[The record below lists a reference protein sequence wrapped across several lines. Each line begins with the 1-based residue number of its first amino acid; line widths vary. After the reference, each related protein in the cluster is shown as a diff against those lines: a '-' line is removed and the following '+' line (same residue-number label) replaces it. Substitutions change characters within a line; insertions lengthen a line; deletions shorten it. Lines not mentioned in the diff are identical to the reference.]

1 MGQLGSE
8 FRVPSS
14 EFRVRSSQF
23 AVRALAHSTFHISHS
38 AFESAFRISPS
49 RTVYL
54 TEYRARV
61 RGKIRTTAG
70 IWPNAI
76 GGPVRTS
83 LAFLP

>member
-14 EFRVRSSQF
+14 EFAVRSSQF
-23 AVRALAHSTFHISHS
+23 AHSRFHIPHS